1 MDTFNNNG
9 SYNKTNWATG
19 DRITSDNLNKIEDA
33 LYQINE
39 NYVTESYV
47 NEAISNAVFG
57 GDVDKYVTEE
67 ELESAIGDI
76 DAILDAING
85 EVL

>member
-9 SYNKTNWATG
+9 SYNKTTWATG

-33 LYQINE
+33 LYQIND
-39 NYVTESYV
+39 NYATEQYV
-47 NEAISNAVFG
+47 KDAIDNAVFG
-57 GDVDKYVTEE
+57 SDVDKYVTEE